1 MVLQL
6 QDLDNSVQ
14 SDDIQI
20 QMTIPLFEDDFL
32 HTNL

>member
-20 QMTIPLFEDDFL
+20 QMTITQFEDDFL